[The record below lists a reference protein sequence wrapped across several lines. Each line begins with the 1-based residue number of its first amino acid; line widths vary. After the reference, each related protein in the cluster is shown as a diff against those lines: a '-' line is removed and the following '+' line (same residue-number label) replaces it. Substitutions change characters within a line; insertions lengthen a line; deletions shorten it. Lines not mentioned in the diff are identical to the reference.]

1 MNGGGVMRCKNC
13 VSCSFFLLQCWENDR
28 AALAG
33 REIARAKE
41 SSGKTG
47 SCPFSHFLPPRSHA
61 AVGATPTRATFPP
74 TLHGLHGHPHPPWE
88 HRGVNPGVKFH
99 LSNM

>member
-47 SCPFSHFLPPRSHA
+47 SCPFSHFLPGQSHG
-61 AVGATPTRATFPP
+61 AVG
-74 TLHGLHGHPHPPWE
+74 GHPHPPWE
-88 HRGVNPGVKFH
+88 QRGVNPGVSFKSHPPPQYVNLDFEAGERTF
-99 LSNM
+99 